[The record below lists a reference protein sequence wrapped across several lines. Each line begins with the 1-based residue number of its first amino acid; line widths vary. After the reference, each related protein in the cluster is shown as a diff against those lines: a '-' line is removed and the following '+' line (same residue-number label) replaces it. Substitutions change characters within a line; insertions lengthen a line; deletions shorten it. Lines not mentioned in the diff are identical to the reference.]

1 MNPLDSAMTRYVQ
14 GDADAFA
21 AIYGHARRP
30 LTSFLSNLCRDRV
43 LAEDLTH
50 ETLLRMHAARAD
62 FRPGAPVLTW
72 AFTIARRVFID
83 DLRKRRHEGASPSRE
98 LGGDLQDPAPLADQL
113 LDRMRL
119 SRRLDAAIAELP
131 PTQAAV
137 CRLVKD
143 EGLTPS
149 ETAGSLGSN
158 PGTARVRAHRAF
170 KALRAKLAANDTG
183 ELRASAG

>member
-14 GDADAFA
+14 GDGDAFA
-21 AIYGHARRP
+21 DIYDHARRP
-30 LTSFLSNLCRDRV
+30 LSSFLANLCRDRV

-62 FRPGAPVLTW
+62 FRPGAPVLGW

-83 DLRKRRHEGASPSRE
+83 ELRKRQHERASTGGE
-98 LGGDLQDPAPLADQL
+98 LAGDLPDPAPLADQL
-113 LDRMRL
+113 LDRLRL
-119 SRRLDAAIAELP
+119 SARLDAAIAELP

-149 ETAGSLGSN
+149 ETANSLGGN
-158 PGTARVRAHRAF
+158 AGTARVRAHRAF